1 MNPAQ
6 RALWYIESHLAE
18 PMTLDEIAAI
28 SGVSRFHIVR
38 AFAAATGFP
47 VMRYVRA
54 RRLTEAARS
63 LAKGAPDILSLA
75 LEADYGSHEAF
86 TRAFRDH
93 FGTTPEAV
101 RAATCVSQ
109 LELQEPILM
118 NSTMLDHLAPP
129 RFETAK
135 AFLVAGPAERISCD
149 NGAMIPGL
157 WQRFHRE
164 IADIPARV
172 GQGQIQVAYGVCCNG
187 DDAGNF
193 DYIAG
198 VEVADFSDLPRRFG
212 RIRIPEQRYTVF
224 THTEHVASI
233 RRTVNTIWNQW
244 LPASGLRAADAPN
257 FERYDEK
264 FDPAT
269 GNGGFEIWIPVRE

>member
-6 RALWYIESHLAE
+6 KALWFIESHLAD
-18 PMTLDEIAAI
+18 PLTLDEIAEI
-28 SGVSRFHIVR
+28 GGVSRFHMVR

-54 RRLTEAARS
+54 RRLSEAARA
-63 LAKGAPDILSLA
+63 LARGAPDILQLA

-93 FGTTPEAV
+93 FGMTPEAV
-101 RAATCVSQ
+101 RAATCVDK
-109 LELQEPILM
+109 LKLQEPILM
-118 NSTMLDHLAPP
+118 DSTMIDNLASP

-135 AFLVAGPAERISCD
+135 AFLVAGIGERISCD
-149 NGAMIPGL
+149 NGAIIPSM
-157 WQRFHRE
+157 WQRFHQE
-164 IADIPARV
+164 VADIPARV
-172 GQGQIQVAYGVCCNG
+172 GQGDSQVAYGVCCNS

-198 VEVADFSDLPRRFG
+198 VEVSDFSDLPRRYG
-212 RIRIPEQRYTVF
+212 RIRIPEQRYAVF
-224 THTEHVASI
+224 THRDHVSSV
-233 RRTVNTIWNQW
+233 RRTLNTIWNDW
-244 LPASGLRAADAPN
+244 LPASGLKAADAPS

-269 GNGGFEIWIPVRE
+269 GNGGFEIWLPVKE